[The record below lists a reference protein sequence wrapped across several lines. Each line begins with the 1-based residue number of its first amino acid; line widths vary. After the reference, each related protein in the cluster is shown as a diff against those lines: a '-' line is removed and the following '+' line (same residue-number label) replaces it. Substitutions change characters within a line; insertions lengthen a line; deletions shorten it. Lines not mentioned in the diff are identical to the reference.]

1 MKPFY
6 VTVLSPMQVTIG
18 FVALCAVLTM
28 VLWVLPAIRR
38 DVDRKGGRCLIQLRA
53 VASFGSAFFRA
64 GGGFYRFALYDKYM
78 IVCLFRATTF
88 KYDEIAID
96 RKTDKSRGRLR
107 ISIAGVRVSILGD
120 EDRIEEFARLLSEQI
135 ATSKKR

>member
-6 VTVLSPMQVTIG
+6 VTVLNPVQVTIG

-28 VLWVLPAIRR
+28 VFWILPAIRR

-64 GGGFYRFALYDKYM
+64 GGGFYRFSLYDKYM
-78 IVCLFRATTF
+78 IVCLFR
-88 KYDEIAID
+88 
-96 RKTDKSRGRLR
+96 
-107 ISIAGVRVSILGD
+107 
-120 EDRIEEFARLLSEQI
+120 
-135 ATSKKR
+135 